1 MTEHQEIVAS
11 QPPDHWDKPPMDW
24 GFVWR
29 PGWIFSHVF
38 VAACVVIFIL
48 CAFWQ
53 LSRLSQRKDANAL
66 IRARETSQPV
76 PLGSL
81 LPVDAT
87 PDQSKPIS
95 YRKVTVTGHYDTDNQ
110 VLIRNRTRG
119 SSDPGW
125 WLMTPLITAD
135 GSAVAINRGWVPYAI
150 DENGPL
156 TDYAPPSGTVTVTG
170 LVFPTQNRQS
180 GPTDAADGTL
190 RTLSRVDLVRYAH
203 QLDYPLYPV
212 YVNLATSDPAQ
223 SGALPDPVP
232 PPTLDE
238 GPHLDYAGQWF
249 IFATLTI
256 IVYPLLL
263 RRTARHKASEKAE
276 AEHAARGDGDG
287 DGDGDERLDGADPA
301 GPDGAAPADQA
312 DQLSTS

>member
-11 QPPDHWDKPPMDW
+11 QPPDHWDEAPMDW
-24 GFVWR
+24 SFVWR

-38 VAACVVIFIL
+38 VATCVAIFIL

-53 LSRLSQRKDANAL
+53 LSRLSDRKDANAL
-66 IRARETSQPV
+66 IRSRETSEPV
-76 PLGSL
+76 PLSSL
-81 LPVDAT
+81 IPVDAS
-87 PDQSKPIS
+87 PEQSAPIS
-95 YRKVTVTGHYDTDNQ
+95 YRTVTVTGTYDTDDQ

-125 WLMTPLITAD
+125 WLMTPLVTAD
-135 GSAVAINRGWVPYAI
+135 GTAVAINRGWVPYVI

-156 TDYAPPSGTVTVTG
+156 TEYAPPSGTVTVTG
-170 LVFPTQNRQS
+170 LVFPTQNRHS
-180 GPTDAADGTL
+180 GPTDAADGKL
-190 RTLSRVDLVRYAH
+190 RTLSRVDLVRYAQ
-203 QLDYPLYPV
+203 QLDHPLYPV

-223 SGALPDPVP
+223 AGDLPEPVP

-238 GPHLDYAGQWF
+238 GPHLDYAGQWI

-263 RRTARHKASEKAE
+263 RRTARHKASDKA
-276 AEHAARGDGDG
+276 
-287 DGDGDERLDGADPA
+287 
-301 GPDGAAPADQA
+301 QA
-312 DQLSTS
+312 DHDAQAGLDDVEQSGVDPSDQPSNA

>member
-1 MTEHQEIVAS
+1 
-11 QPPDHWDKPPMDW
+11 
-24 GFVWR
+24 
-29 PGWIFSHVF
+29 
-38 VAACVVIFIL
+38 VIFVL

-66 IRARETSQPV
+66 IRARETSEPV

-81 LPVDAT
+81 IPVDASS
-87 PDQSKPIS
+87 DQSGPIS
-95 YRKVTVTGHYDTDNQ
+95 YRKVTVTGHYDTDNE

-125 WLMTPLITAD
+125 WLMTPLITDD
-135 GSAVAINRGWVPYAI
+135 GTAVAINRGWVPYAI

-180 GPTDAADGTL
+180 GPTDAAEGTL

-223 SGALPDPVP
+223 AGDLPDPVP

-276 AEHAARGDGDG
+276 AAHAAQVEAGEA
-287 DGDGDERLDGADPA
+287 DEADA
-301 GPDGAAPADQA
+301 VGVDVDAPADQ
-312 DQLSTS
+312 LPTS